1 MLKQNNQLELSFSKH
16 IELYDLLIK
25 EDNFWRQL
33 NDMVDFSFVVEML
46 KDKYSTTMGRTC
58 EDVIRMFKY
67 LLLKQYFK
75 LSDRGLVERTM
86 TDMLF
91 KYFLNYEPEETQL
104 IDPSLLTVFRRE
116 RLRDNDENLMDKLIS
131 KTVEIAMDKG
141 LIEVKNKII
150 VDSTHTNAMYNHI
163 SPREELIRQ
172 AKELRKSIYKIDET
186 MHDKMPKKRESSGL
200 IEDQITYT
208 RELLKMVKDDGR
220 FEKLPG
226 IKEQIN
232 YLEETMN
239 DTEIELEYSK
249 DQDAK
254 IGHKTADTSFFG
266 YKTHIAE
273 TPERIITAATITTG
287 EKHDGKQLQSLI
299 EKSQNNGIDVEAI
312 IGDGAYSEK
321 ENLDYCSE
329 NNIKNVSK
337 LSKSV
342 THGNGKNKDNF
353 EYNKDAGMYVCKAGH
368 MAIRK
373 AKQGSKKK
381 NTNVESYY
389 FDVEKCKHC
398 PFKDGCYKEGSKT
411 KTYNVKIKDDTHIK
425 HMDYME
431 TEEFKTLYSERYKIE
446 AKNAELKNNYNYD
459 EVNACGKLGMTIQ
472 GATTLFL
479 VNMKRIIK
487 LNEEKKRKKQKYR
500 ITSALYLTFFIRLAK
515 KLVNRKNIL
524 KTSFNFNYFF
534 SSLI

>member
-1 MLKQNNQLELSFSKH
+1 MILMLKMCNQLEMSFSKYS
-16 IELYDLLIK
+16 ELYDMLIK

-33 NDMVDFSFVVEML
+33 NDMVDFSFVVDML
-46 KDKYSTTMGRTC
+46 KDKYSSTMGRTC

-91 KYFLNYEPEETQL
+91 KYFLGYEPEETEL

-116 RLRDNDENLMDKLIS
+116 RLIDNDENLMDKLIE
-131 KTVEIAMDKG
+131 KTVELAIEKG

-150 VDSTHTNAMYNHI
+150 VDSTHTNAMFGHI

-172 AKELRKSIYKIDET
+172 AKELRKSVYKIDES
-186 MHDKMPKKRESSGL
+186 MHEKMPKKRESSGL
-200 IEDQITYT
+200 LEEQIKYT
-208 RELLKMVKDDGR
+208 KELLDVLKDDGR

-226 IKEQIN
+226 IKEQID

-266 YKTHIAE
+266 YKTHIAM
-273 TPERIITAATITTG
+273 TPERIITAATITSG
-287 EKHDGKQLQSLI
+287 EKHDGKELTDLI
-299 EKSQNNGIDVEAI
+299 KKSESAGIEVEAV

-329 NNIKNVSK
+329 NGIKNVSK

-342 THGNGKNKDNF
+342 THGNGKNKNDF

-368 MAIRK
+368 MAIIKRK
-373 AKQGSKKK
+373 TGSKSK
-381 NTNVESYY
+381 NEQVESYF

-398 PFKDGCYKEGSKT
+398 PFKDGCYKDGAKT
-411 KTYNVKIKDDTHIK
+411 KTFNVKIKDDTHIVQ
-425 HMDYME
+425 MDYME
-431 TEEFKTLYSERYKIE
+431 TEEFKTLYKERYKIE
-446 AKNAELKNNYNYD
+446 AKNAELKNNYNYGKA
-459 EVNACGKLGMTIQ
+459 NACGKLGITIQ

-479 VNMKRIIK
+479 ANMKRIIK
-487 LNEEKKRKKQKYR
+487 LNEEK
-500 ITSALYLTFFIRLAK
+500 
-515 KLVNRKNIL
+515 NKNIG
-524 KTSFNFNYFF
+524 
-534 SSLI
+534 

>member
-1 MLKQNNQLELSFSKH
+1 MLKQQNQLELNFSKYT
-16 IELYDLLIK
+16 ELYDIVIRP
-25 EDNFWRQL
+25 DNFWKQL
-33 NDMVDFSFVVEML
+33 NDMVNFSFVYEEL
-46 KDKYSTTMGRTC
+46 KDKYSSTMGRTS

-67 LLLKQYFK
+67 LLLKSYFK
-75 LSDRGLVERTM
+75 LSDRGLVERTE
-86 TDMLF
+86 TDLLF
-91 KYFLNYEPEETQL
+91 KYFLGYDPEEIKL
-104 IDPSLLTVFRRE
+104 INPSLLTVFRRE
-116 RLRDNDENLMDKLIS
+116 RLKDEEENLMDKLIN
-131 KTVEIAMDKG
+131 KTVEIALEKG

-150 VDSTHTNAMYNHI
+150 VDSTHTNAMFHHI

-172 AKELRKSIYKIDET
+172 AKELRKSVYKIDES

-200 IEDQITYT
+200 LEDQIKYT
-208 RELLKMVKDDGR
+208 KELLKLIKNDGR
-220 FEKLPG
+220 FTALPG
-226 IKEQIN
+226 IKEQID

-254 IGHKTADTSFFG
+254 VGHKTADTSFFG
-266 YKTHIAE
+266 YKTHLAM

-287 EKHDGKQLQSLI
+287 EKHDGKELINLI
-299 EKSQNNGIDVEAI
+299 EKSENNGIEVEAI

-321 ENLDYCSE
+321 DNLDYCEE

-337 LSKSV
+337 LSKMV
-342 THGNGKNKDNF
+342 THGNRKRNNDF

-373 AKQGSKKK
+373 AKQGSKTSSVGD
-381 NTNVESYY
+381 NRVEAYF

-411 KTYNVKIKDDTHIK
+411 KTYSVKIKNDTHIK

-431 TEEFKTLYSERYKIE
+431 SEEFKNLYKERYKIE
-446 AKNAELKNNYNYD
+446 AKNAELKNNYNYGNA
-459 EVNACGKLGMTIQ
+459 NACGKLGITIQ

-479 VNMKRIIK
+479 ANMKLIIK
-487 LNEEKKRKKQKYR
+487 LNEEK
-500 ITSALYLTFFIRLAK
+500 S
-515 KLVNRKNIL
+515 KNIG
-524 KTSFNFNYFF
+524 
-534 SSLI
+534 